1 MDVNKVLI
9 DYEDEADIPLTED
22 RHKKVRYSVIN
33 SGVGFIAKI
42 THDAVYHKP
51 YMGKSC
57 YVTSGLVNSFRCKSE
72 NFDVIIGQ
80 PDGSTIE
87 LYDETTLYLLVM
99 NGKLG
104 GGRLLLSPHALLNDG
119 LLDITMQHGPAGL
132 KEIAKYLK
140 NCNVLKGAHI
150 FKDNYG
156 CFRGKWVK
164 IVNKNLAQEPNTSSF
179 DSDSFGIEEANKSA
193 S

>member
-9 DYEDEADIPLTED
+9 DCENETEIPDTEE
-22 RHKKVRYSVIN
+22 RHSKFRYSVIN
-33 SGVGFIAKI
+33 SGVGFIAKV

-57 YVTSGLVNSFRCKSE
+57 YVTSGIVNAVKGAVE

-80 PDGSTIE
+80 PDGSKIE
-87 LYDETTLYLLVM
+87 LRNESTLYLLVM

-119 LLDITMQHGPAGL
+119 LLDITMQHGPAGKREIL
-132 KEIAKYLK
+132 KYIK
-140 NCNVLKGAHI
+140 N
-150 FKDNYG
+150 
-156 CFRGKWVK
+156 
-164 IVNKNLAQEPNTSSF
+164 
-179 DSDSFGIEEANKSA
+179 
-193 S
+193 